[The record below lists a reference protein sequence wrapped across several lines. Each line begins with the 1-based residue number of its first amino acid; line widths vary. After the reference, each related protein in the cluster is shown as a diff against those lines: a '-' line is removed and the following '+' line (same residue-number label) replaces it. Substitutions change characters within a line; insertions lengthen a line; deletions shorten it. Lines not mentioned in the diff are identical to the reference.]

1 MRVCA
6 DNRLQF
12 KTVLVD
18 GFDDFVRIV
27 ARIDAD
33 RAPGFLAADHAR
45 VLLESGDGD
54 FFDDH

>member
-1 MRVCA
+1 MCA
-6 DNRLQF
+6 GNRLQF

-33 RAPGFLAADHAR
+33 RAPGFLAAHHAR